1 MTNYLRIN
9 FSLVDVS
16 KSITVNHKSL
26 KLELIVSG
34 VCPFTTQQS
43 GMYGFLQKLSRRLWI
58 KNSSY

>member
-1 MTNYLRIN
+1 MTNYLHIN

-34 VCPFTTQQS
+34 VCRFTTQRECMDS
-43 GMYGFLQKLSRRLWI
+43 FRNCRDDYG
-58 KNSSY
+58 

>member
-1 MTNYLRIN
+1 MTNYLHIN

-26 KLELIVSG
+26 KLELIVPG

-43 GMYGFLQKLSRRLWI
+43 GMYGFLQKLSR
-58 KNSSY
+58 